1 MDINNGLIIEW
12 GNGTAKLGAIFTIPL
27 VCNIQSVL
35 VSSYD
40 TADLNILVV
49 SASIRSNSQ
58 INVCCT
64 LPGST
69 THWQTIA
76 YYIIIGI

>member
-1 MDINNGLIIEW
+1 MEW
-12 GNGTAKLGAIFTIPL
+12 GTGTAKLGAIFTIPL
-27 VCNIQSVL
+27 ACNIQSVL

-58 INVCCT
+58 INVCCALT
-64 LPGST
+64 ANT
-69 THWQTIA
+69 NHWQTIA